1 MPQWIDVPGDSSKWQ
16 LVEGSELA
24 QLVESRNATVSGG
37 VTGTGTATLAA
48 ATGTASGTTTVVG
61 TSARTLTGDT
71 STATGTTTIVG
82 TGSSTLGNDTGTASG
97 TVGGGSITGTG
108 SPTLVGDTATGTGS
122 TTVIG
127 TGTAALGNDTG
138 NGTGNAGT
146 PTPPD
151 DGHSHSTGGRPLP
164 RRRPQPPSP
173 PRRPLALPG
182 ISGWA
187 DTTMQHATCA
197 ATGDVDPFNLLAE
210 DEELLLLV

>member
-61 TSARTLTGDT
+61 ASARTLTGDT
-71 STATGTTTIVG
+71 SNATGTTTVVGVAATSTAAATGAATGSTTIVG
-82 TGSSTLGNDTGTASG
+82 IASP
-97 TVGGGSITGTG
+97 TVGD
-108 SPTLVGDTATGTGS
+108 DTATG
-122 TTVIG
+122 I
-127 TGTAALGNDTG
+127 
-138 NGTGNAGT
+138 GNAGT

-187 DTTMQHATCA
+187 DTTVQHATCA

>member
-61 TSARTLTGDT
+61 ASARTLTGDT
-71 STATGTTTIVG
+71 SNATGTTTVVGVAATSTAAATAAATGSTTIVG
-82 TGSSTLGNDTGTASG
+82 IASP
-97 TVGGGSITGTG
+97 TVGD
-108 SPTLVGDTATGTGS
+108 DTATG
-122 TTVIG
+122 I
-127 TGTAALGNDTG
+127 
-138 NGTGNAGT
+138 GNAGT

-151 DGHSHSTGGRPLP
+151 DGYSHSTGGRPLP

-187 DTTMQHATCA
+187 DTTVQHATCA

>member
-1 MPQWIDVPGDSSKWQ
+1 MPQWIDVPGDSSNWQ
-16 LVEGSELA
+16 LVEGNELA
-24 QLVESRNATVSGG
+24 QLVESRNATVSGD
-37 VTGTGTATLAA
+37 VTGTGTATLTAS
-48 ATGTASGTTTVVG
+48 TGTASGTTTVVG

-71 STATGTTTIVG
+71 SNATGTTTVVGVAATSTAAATAAATGSTTIVG
-82 TGSSTLGNDTGTASG
+82 IASP
-97 TVGGGSITGTG
+97 TVGD
-108 SPTLVGDTATGTGS
+108 DTATG
-122 TTVIG
+122 I
-127 TGTAALGNDTG
+127 
-138 NGTGNAGT
+138 GNAGT

-151 DGHSHSTGGRPLP
+151 DGYSHSIGGRPLP

-187 DTTMQHATCA
+187 DTTVQHATCA

>member
-24 QLVESRNATVSGG
+24 QLVELLNASTSGG

-48 ATGTASGTTTVVG
+48 AIGTASGTTTVVG
-61 TSARTLTGDT
+61 TGSTTLTGDT
-71 STATGTTTIVG
+71 ATATGTTTV
-82 TGSSTLGNDTGTASG
+82 T
-97 TVGGGSITGTG
+97 
-108 SPTLVGDTATGTGS
+108 
-122 TTVIG
+122 G

-187 DTTMQHATCA
+187 DTTVQHATCA

>member
-24 QLVESRNATVSGG
+24 QLVESRNASTSSG
-37 VTGTGTATLAA
+37 VNGTGTATLAA

-71 STATGTTTIVG
+71 SNATGTTTVVGAAATSTTAATATGAGTTTIVG
-82 TGSSTLGNDTGTASG
+82 TGS
-97 TVGGGSITGTG
+97 
-108 SPTLVGDTATGTGS
+108 PT
-122 TTVIG
+122 
-127 TGTAALGNDTG
+127 LGNDTG

-151 DGHSHSTGGRPLP
+151 DGYSHSTGGRPLP

-187 DTTMQHATCA
+187 DTTVQHATCA